1 MKFLH
6 KRSIV
11 VVQMNNGIVTKQ
23 FLSVEKQNVVRR
35 YLELDYVARDRWL
48 MRPHNSQWIVVV
60 GPESWKREHTQ
71 HNDGAINYGRW
82 EILLK
87 TIPPLK

>member
-1 MKFLH
+1 MLVY

-35 YLELDYVARDRWL
+35 YLELDYVARDR
-48 MRPHNSQWIVVV
+48 
-60 GPESWKREHTQ
+60 
-71 HNDGAINYGRW
+71 
-82 EILLK
+82 
-87 TIPPLK
+87 